1 MLAFNKITEFHT
13 EIELI
18 PHSELSNVYIQ
29 VPMKME
35 SYFVEGSYNMILT
48 QKQNVPLQAYHF
60 FINRFVDAI
69 RYELARSSERAYE
82 SLSLKDM
89 GKFFMI
95 SNQDE
100 LRLFIEQNNNKDKV
114 QWQINEDDKRVYFV
128 LEKKEKK
135 EIPSVKM
142 INTTLDIATELNRII

>member
-1 MLAFNKITEFHT
+1 
-13 EIELI
+13 
-18 PHSELSNVYIQ
+18 
-29 VPMKME
+29 ME

-142 INTTLDIATELNRII
+142 INTALDIATELNRII